1 MRRLILF
8 LMLCTISMSFH
19 NIEIVRDL
27 HVSKPLKVNK
37 SDKTSFLKSEILNDS
52 ILYLAL
58 LHYDIK
64 YPKAVLAQAKLE
76 SSNFKSQHY
85 INRNNFLGLYN
96 SKSKT
101 YYRFSHWSECIL
113 AYKDMIEYKLREG
126 EDYYQFLK
134 RIKYAS
140 SPNYIDLVK
149 EIEKQIQIN
158 DKGLV
163 TSQNKC
169 I

>member
-76 SSNFKSQHY
+76 SGNFKSQHY

-101 YYRFSHWSECIL
+101 YYRFSHWTECIL
-113 AYKDMIEYKLREG
+113 AYKDLVESKYKEG
-126 EDYYQFLK
+126 EDYYVFLN
-134 RIKYAS
+134 RIGYAKD
-140 SPNYIDLVK
+140 PLYISKV
-149 EIEKQIQIN
+149 KQIESSLKI
-158 DKGLV
+158 
-163 TSQNKC
+163 
-169 I
+169 